1 MFDQIPLNA
10 RERVLTVAEML
21 FRQHGYNVVT
31 MRDIAE
37 EVGIRQASLHYHFPS
52 KEQLFITVIE
62 QVFERHRN
70 GLHRALNEAGSD
82 LRTQLYAAS
91 SWFISQPPIHFLSL
105 MHTDMPV
112 LSKEQNQRLSLIAQQ
127 SIFEPISQ
135 AFIMAQEQGQI
146 RYVKPNILAGFFLS
160 IMDGI
165 NYASTLPETS
175 SKDVMASQMVSVLLD
190 GLQPQ

>member
-1 MFDQIPLNA
+1 MFDQVPLNA

-21 FRQHGYNVVT
+21 FRQRGYNVVT

-37 EVGIRQASLHYHFPS
+37 EVGIRQASLYYHFPS

-62 QVFERHRN
+62 QVFERHRH
-70 GLHRALNEAGSD
+70 GLHQALHEAGSD
-82 LRTQLYAAS
+82 LRTQLSAAS

-112 LSKEQNQRLSLIAQQ
+112 LSEEQNQRLSLIAQQ
-127 SIFEPISQ
+127 SIFEPIRQ
-135 AFIMAQEQGQI
+135 LFIMAQAQGQI
-146 RYVKPNILAGFFLS
+146 RDVKPNILAGFFLS

-165 NYASTLPETS
+165 NYASTLPDAS
-175 SKDVMASQMVSVLLD
+175 SKDFMASQMVSILLD